1 MDTIRTDC
9 LVIGAGLAG
18 CAYAHYVSQLGMSVT
33 LVCSDEL
40 SKGANSQWAQGGIIF
55 DTSLNAERLKR
66 DIRVASDYTSNPEAV
81 DSLVEHG
88 QAAVQSL
95 LLDELDV
102 PFDREESGD
111 LKYTREG
118 GHSEKR
124 IIFSKDLTGRAI
136 LSNMHEHVLG
146 LKGVS
151 VLTNTVAVDLLT
163 LSHNSTDPLDKYKPI
178 TCTGAYVLD
187 TGSGEIRTIIAKKTI
202 LATGGLGQI
211 FQNTTNQN
219 GVVGH
224 GIAMAQRVGARIID
238 LEYIQFHPTVFLKK
252 ACPLF
257 LVSEAVRGEGGVLVN
272 AKGKA
277 FMDEQHPMK
286 SLAPRDIVAR
296 AIHQELIA
304 TGENCVFIDL
314 SSMKAG
320 FVEQRFPSIFRRC
333 MENGVDIRND
343 PIPVA
348 PAAHYC
354 CGGVYTDLNGRS
366 SVRNLNA
373 IGETACTGL
382 HGANRL
388 ASTSLLECL
397 VSAKLTAEA
406 DRKDFDELEFH
417 LPEVRAWESPD
428 ERADEVLIQQDMR
441 LIKSTMWNYVG
452 LIRSSRRLQRARRIL
467 LELDQ
472 EISDFYSGNRL
483 TRSLIDLRN
492 AVKTAL
498 LVVHAASL
506 NGQSKGS
513 HYVALDDAEIDLP
526 SLVVEDLK

>member
-18 CAYAHYVSQLGMSVT
+18 CSYAHYASKSGMSVT
-33 LVCSDEL
+33 MVCADAL

-55 DTSLNAERLKR
+55 DTSINADQLKQ
-66 DIRVASDYTSNPEAV
+66 DIRVASDYTSNPDAV
-81 DSLVEHG
+81 DALVEHG
-88 QAAVQSL
+88 QKAVQTL

-118 GHSEKR
+118 GHSDKR
-124 IIFSKDLTGRAI
+124 IIFFKDLTGRAI
-136 LSNMHEHVLG
+136 LTKMHEHVLG

-151 VLTNTVAVDLLT
+151 VMINTVAVDLLT
-163 LSHNSTDPLDKYKPI
+163 LSHNSVDPLDKYKPI
-178 TCTGAYVLD
+178 TCIGAYILD
-187 TGSGEIRTIIAKKTI
+187 TQSGEIRAIIAKKTI
-202 LATGGLGQI
+202 LATGGVGQI
-211 FQNTTNQN
+211 FQNTTNRN
-219 GVVGH
+219 GAVGH
-224 GIAMAQRVGARIID
+224 GVAMAKRLGARVID

-252 ACPLF
+252 GSPLF
-257 LVSEAVRGEGGVLVN
+257 LISEAIRGEGGVLVN
-272 AKGKA
+272 AKGQA
-277 FMDEQHPMK
+277 FMDNQHPMK

-296 AIHQELIA
+296 AIHHELIA
-304 TGENCVFIDL
+304 SGENCVYIDL
-314 SSMKAG
+314 RSMTGDYIKD
-320 FVEQRFPSIFRRC
+320 RFPSIYSRC
-333 MENGVDIRND
+333 LENGVDITKE

-354 CGGVYTDLNGRS
+354 CGGVFTDLKGRS
-366 SVRNLNA
+366 SVSNLNA

-406 DRKDFDELEFH
+406 DRRDFENIEYH
-417 LPEVRAWESPD
+417 LPDVRTWESP
-428 ERADEVLIQQDMR
+428 EENPDEVLIQQDMR

-452 LIRSSRRLQRARRIL
+452 LIRSSRRLNRARRLL

-506 NGQSKGS
+506 NSTSKGS
-513 HYVALDDAEIDLP
+513 HYIALDDEEIDLP
-526 SLVVEDLK
+526 RAKEDE

>member
-1 MDTIRTDC
+1 M
-9 LVIGAGLAG
+9 IGAGLAG
-18 CAYAHYVSQLGMSVT
+18 CAYAHYASRLGMSVT

-55 DTSLNAERLKR
+55 DTSLNAEQLKR

-81 DSLVEHG
+81 DCLVEHG

-136 LSNMHEHVLG
+136 LTNMHDHVMG

-163 LSHNSTDPLDKYKPI
+163 LSHNSVDPLDKYKPI

-187 TGSGEIRTIIAKKTI
+187 TNSGDIRAIIAKKTI

-211 FQNTTNQN
+211 FQNTTNQS

-224 GIAMAQRVGARIID
+224 GIAMAHRVGARIID

-277 FMDEQHPMK
+277 FMDTQHPMK

-304 TGENCVFIDL
+304 SGENCVYIELSKMEPDFI
-314 SSMKAG
+314 
-320 FVEQRFPSIFRRC
+320 EQRFPSIFRRC
-333 MENGVDIRND
+333 LECGVDIRKE

-354 CGGVYTDLNGRS
+354 CGGVFTDLQGRS
-366 SVRNLNA
+366 SVSHLNA

-406 DRKDFDELEFH
+406 DREDFNTLDFH
-417 LPEVRAWESPD
+417 LPDVRPWESPD

-483 TRSLIDLRN
+483 TRPLIDLRN

-506 NGQSKGS
+506 NAQSKGS
-513 HYVALDDAEIDLP
+513 HYVALDDEEIDLP
-526 SLVVEDLK
+526 VAAVEDLK

>member
-1 MDTIRTDC
+1 M
-9 LVIGAGLAG
+9 GL
-18 CAYAHYVSQLGMSVT
+18 SVT

-55 DTSLNAERLKR
+55 DTSINPAQLKR
-66 DIRVASDYTSNPEAV
+66 DIVAASDGTSNPAAV

-102 PFDREESGD
+102 PFDREDSGD

-118 GHSEKR
+118 GHSDKR

-136 LSNMHEHVLG
+136 LSNMHDHVVG
-146 LKGVS
+146 LEGVS

-163 LSHNSTDPLDKYKPI
+163 LSHNSVDPQDKYKPI
-178 TCTGAYVLD
+178 TCIGAYVLD
-187 TGSGEIRTIIAKKTI
+187 TGTGEIWAIIAKKTI
-202 LATGGLGQI
+202 LATGGVGQI
-211 FQNTTNQN
+211 FQNTTNQK

-224 GIAMAQRVGARIID
+224 GVAMAQRVGARLID

-252 ACPLF
+252 NCPLF

-272 AKGKA
+272 ARGRP
-277 FMDEQHPMK
+277 FMDAIHPMK

-296 AIHQELIA
+296 SIHQELIA
-304 TGENCVFIDL
+304 SGENCVYIDL
-314 SSMKAG
+314 TSMTGDFLK
-320 FVEQRFPSIFRRC
+320 ERFPSIHRRC
-333 MENGVDIRND
+333 LECGVDITRE

-348 PAAHYC
+348 PAAHYS
-354 CGGVYTDLNGRS
+354 CGGVYTDLTGRS
-366 SVRNLNA
+366 SVANLNA

-406 DRKDFDELEFH
+406 DRDDVEAGDFH
-417 LPEVRAWESPD
+417 LPDVRAWESPD
-428 ERADEVLIQQDMR
+428 ESPDEVLIEQDMR
-441 LIKSTMWNYVG
+441 QIKSTMWNYVG
-452 LIRSSRRLQRARRIL
+452 LVRSARRLQRARRIL
-467 LELDQ
+467 RELEQ
-472 EISDFYSGNRL
+472 EIGEFYSGNRL

-506 NGQSKGS
+506 NPNSRGS
-513 HYVALDDAEIDLP
+513 HYVSSERDDSEVPLVSLDE
-526 SLVVEDLK
+526 LK